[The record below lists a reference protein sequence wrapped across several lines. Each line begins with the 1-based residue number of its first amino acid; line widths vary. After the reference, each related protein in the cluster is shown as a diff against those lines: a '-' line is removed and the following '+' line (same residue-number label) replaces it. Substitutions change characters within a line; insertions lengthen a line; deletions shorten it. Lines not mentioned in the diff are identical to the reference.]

1 MIKIKNQVFDV
12 GITKID
18 REAVWVENYNAT
30 AIDNSKIRSVA
41 GIRYEYTIT
50 FDMKLLSSEQY
61 TVLYETLTS
70 PDDYIQMEFPY
81 NQETISGE
89 FSISNAKDS
98 LSKVINGVNYWTG
111 LQIKAT
117 SRRLIKEA
125 K

>member
-1 MIKIKNQVFDV
+1 MIKIKNQEFDV
-12 GITKID
+12 GIKAIE
-18 REAVWVENYNAT
+18 REAVWVEDYNAT
-30 AIDNSKIRSVA
+30 AIDNSNIRSVA
-41 GIRYEYTIT
+41 GIRYVYTIT
-50 FDMKLLSSEQY
+50 LDMKLLSPEQY
-61 TVLYETLTS
+61 AVLYDTLTS
-70 PDDYIQMEFPY
+70 PDDYTQMEFPY
-81 NQETISGE
+81 NQGTITGE